1 MVGAV
6 LGELRITMAS
16 DAEEGDGC
24 TMEVRQQLLNE
35 TDGVECV
42 CGTWHQYGDHNG
54 GWAAVAAVAGIHGCQ
69 NTAADGS
76 DFCLYC
82 LDEPDQPCDQ
92 WGRVVPP
99 QNLHD
104 CAPAER

>member
-6 LGELRITMAS
+6 LGELRITMA
-16 DAEEGDGC
+16 DATEAWDWC
-24 TMEVRQQLLNE
+24 TMEEQQQLLNE
-35 TDGVECV
+35 TDGDDCA
-42 CGTWHQYGDHNG
+42 CGMLHQYDERNG

-82 LDEPDQPCDQ
+82 LH
-92 WGRVVPP
+92 GR
-99 QNLHD
+99 
-104 CAPAER
+104 A